1 MPDFAHSVDEALEKF
16 SLVTGAGN
24 GQNTACAMSLL
35 NWVWQN
41 SKNGW
46 SDSPE
51 CAHSLIRQIVIR
63 ANDDSTT
70 TADDRKELVR
80 LGEEGVLDTWWIPS
94 EVIIAQLVRPKD
106 TEPLSN
112 LETAKKV
119 LQGIAEWK
127 GNKTGA
133 DLSGADLSG
142 ADLSEADLSRANLTG
157 ANLSRAYLT
166 EANLYRA
173 NLIEADLSRANLTGA
188 NLSRAYLYGADLSRA
203 NLYRANL
210 NGAYLSKANLSEA
223 NLTGAYL
230 YKANLYRANLN
241 GAINVPKEAN
251 AEQPS

>member
-133 DLSGADLSG
+133 NLYGANLSGANLFGANLSEAILFGAELSRANLFATELSG
-142 ADLSEADLSRANLTG
+142 ANLSEADL
-157 ANLSRAYLT
+157 
-166 EANLYRA
+166 
-173 NLIEADLSRANLTGA
+173 D
-188 NLSRAYLYGADLSRA
+188 
-203 NLYRANL
+203 
-210 NGAYLSKANLSEA
+210 
-223 NLTGAYL
+223 
-230 YKANLYRANLN
+230 
-241 GAINVPKEAN
+241 N
-251 AEQPS
+251 ATMPAGWAPSA